1 MKQIVSSLVVCL
13 TLAST
18 TALPGAETPTAPATP
33 PAAATSRN
41 PGYRIGPRDLLEI
54 RVFETPEFSGNRR
67 VSEDGKVT
75 LPPVGDVDVAGLTE
89 TEAAQ
94 KGVLELKAL
103 QRASVAVQVQ
113 EFRARPI
120 AVIGAVRQP
129 GNLSF
134 SGRWTLIEAL
144 TAAGGIGD
152 GHGDVA
158 FVLRRADNGLSDQIA
173 ISLNDLLVRADP
185 KVNIPIYSGDLIN
198 VPGTVEVTVYCMG
211 EVKQPGA
218 VPFKSSDRITL
229 LTLIA
234 RVGGLTDRASSK
246 ILIKRAGRT
255 AGGERTA
262 DFKRILAG
270 KDSDIELQSGDVI
283 IVKESF
289 F

>member
-1 MKQIVSSLVVCL
+1 MKQIALFLLMFL
-13 TLAST
+13 TLALP
-18 TALPGAETPTAPATP
+18 ALTYGAETASA
-33 PAAATSRN
+33 SKN

-67 VSEDGKVT
+67 VSEDGKIT

-94 KGVLELKAL
+94 KIKGVLEAKVL
-103 QRASVAVQVQ
+103 QHASVAVQVQ
-113 EFRARPI
+113 EFRSRPI

-134 SGRWTLIEAL
+134 SGRWTLLEAL
-144 TAAGGIGD
+144 TAAGGIGE
-152 GHGDVA
+152 GHGDII
-158 FVLRRADNGLSDQIA
+158 FVLRRADNGLSDQVAVSIT
-173 ISLNDLLVRADP
+173 DLLVRADP

-246 ILIKRAGRT
+246 ILIKRASR
-255 AGGERTA
+255 AAHGEETA
-262 DFKRILAG
+262 DFKRIVSG
-270 KDSDIELQSGDVI
+270 KDPDVELQSGDVV